1 MRIAAVGRR
10 WQRAGQHHGSRHW
23 LIAGW
28 CCVAASAPPAFF
40 KPPPCPLTWRRFTP
54 WSAAA
59 ATTLGAS
66 PTCTRQRHSSGRKLS
81 AAALAGSG
89 PGLQA
94 CAWHAGLLTTS
105 ACVQTSQSSKWQH
118 TVILT
123 VSKKAAALTPRPSFL
138 APAGHK
144 RPTKQPAF
152 TPCFVDSDSGCWP
165 SSCRQ
170 CHTQQLV
177 AAVRPP
183 RCARQA
189 QHRAIA

>member
-1 MRIAAVGRR
+1 MSRTTRCPRNASVIDSSNECMAQVLPGRHLAQVHALVGGGGHHLGSVAHLHTTEAQ
-10 WQRAGQHHGSRHW
+10 QRPQAFSGSPSREW
-23 LIAGW
+23 
-28 CCVAASAPPAFF
+28 
-40 KPPPCPLTWRRFTP
+40 
-54 WSAAA
+54 
-59 ATTLGAS
+59 
-66 PTCTRQRHSSGRKLS
+66 
-81 AAALAGSG
+81 AGSASMR
-89 PGLQA
+89 LA
-94 CAWHAGLLTTS
+94 CRPAHYQCMCANIS
-105 ACVQTSQSSKWQH
+105 EQQRRR

-123 VSKKAAALTPRPSFL
+123 VSKKAASLTPRPSFL